1 MKNLII
7 LFCLFSLLLINA
19 PVYSQA
25 KTKSALHQTTDW
37 RIEPSFK
44 FDTLCFL
51 GVLTGDT
58 FYVDYYKKEY
68 AEFEPQLT
76 PQTRTALANLKSKIK
91 DENKNIISAFLT
103 LYFSATDDKT
113 LDDMLKTLKNSQ
125 RLKKNFQKSPY
136 YSEGGWRLYE
146 SVRGDLRIV
155 LSFLKDIRFDKFWAR
170 NILPKIQKRT
180 TEIEK
185 DLPKYNVVNEVE
197 KRLGFALPSNVI
209 TIYML
214 YYSLP
219 HGIKITGTRFI
230 THVDYPFDIVMRN
243 AVHEMMHPPFDLSR
257 DTELKTTLDGLRA
270 DAFLMDKVLNHN
282 PSFGYNSFE
291 GFIEE
296 DSVQALDQ
304 VITEKFKV
312 GLEPHNRWKTND
324 DGMHVFAVALYS
336 VMKEENFNGE
346 SESFRDFL
354 IRMIGSGKLKA
365 GSIKAIYDAFYI
377 RRAGQ

>member
-1 MKNLII
+1 MKNLI
-7 LFCLFSLLLINA
+7 LFLCLFIVLNGNQY
-19 PVYSQA
+19 VYSQS
-25 KTKSALHQTTDW
+25 KIKPVLHQTTDW

-51 GVLTGDT
+51 GVLTGDP
-58 FYVDYYKKEY
+58 FYVGYYKKEY

-76 PQTRTALANLKSKIK
+76 PQARTALANLKRIIK
-91 DENKNIISAFLT
+91 DENKNIISGFLT

-113 LDDMLKTLKNSQ
+113 LGDMLKTLKNSE
-125 RLKKNFQKSPY
+125 RMKKNFKKSPY
-136 YSEGGWRLYE
+136 YSESGWQLYE

-155 LSFLKDIRFDKFWAR
+155 LSFLKEIRFKKYWEK
-170 NILPKIQKRT
+170 NILPKIQKRI

-185 DLPKYNVVNEVE
+185 DLPKYNVVAEVE
-197 KRLGFALPSNVI
+197 KHLGFALPSNVI

-230 THVDYPFDIVMRN
+230 THVAYPFDIVMRN

-257 DTELKTTLDGLRA
+257 DPELKEALDGLRA
-270 DAFLMDKVLNHN
+270 DAFMMDKVLNHN

-304 VITEKFKV
+304 VIGEKFRVEVEARK
-312 GLEPHNRWKTND
+312 RWKTND
-324 DGMHVFAVALYS
+324 DGMHVFAIALYS
-336 VMKEENFNGE
+336 VMKEEGFNGE
-346 SESFRDFL
+346 RESFRDFL
-354 IRMIGSGKLKA
+354 IRMIRAGKLKA
-365 GSIKAIYDAFYI
+365 GNIKPIYDAFYSQ
-377 RRAGQ
+377 RAS